1 MANTTGQATPEEID
15 SGWDVE
21 LEERRPASGFEQAY
35 WEQVEGKVLLRRF
48 GENTPAP
55 APLRRKRVWA

>member
-1 MANTTGQATPEEID
+1 MARTTGQTASEEID

-35 WEQVEGKVLLRRF
+35 WEQVEGKVLLQRF
-48 GENTPAP
+48 GESAP
-55 APLRRKRVWA
+55 APKPLRKKRVWA